1 MEDHASKVEEEKAV
15 EAEKAVDVAKAPE
28 KDAKAAES
36 QAEKPKKKTGLIAA
50 IAVGAVLLVAGSVFA
65 FVKLTEKE
73 PKEVVITA
81 FENVY
86 ADDQVNPIE
95 ELFGLS
101 QFAESAAA
109 ADVETELTIRLDDS
123 SEESIQAYSGSGL
136 RVTGQYDRTKKK
148 SGANAGVMY
157 KGMDLFQVQV
167 YYGEEN
173 LMAALPEFTSRVF
186 MLDLSDGL
194 GERIE
199 KSPILGPM
207 LKSQGVN
214 VEGLAAYFEEAA
226 AQVEAGKTQKLDIDG
241 LMKRYQ
247 EGTKAQENFKA
258 AMTVEKAEKGTFVMN
273 GEEVNCKGYLVL
285 ISKDSMMNFL
295 RTSTDF
301 FLNDEE
307 LKDLYLEQLQQS
319 VRITEMMGG
328 GYSGVSAEELY
339 ASTME
344 DVADAAE
351 EMINFLD
358 ESLNDVTMTVY
369 VDKKGNLAAVNGS
382 THLTVE
388 EEDIQVLFDVLLE
401 GGAYPTQNL
410 KAKLE
415 MEKKEESEKVTVNLT
430 RQGTYDGTNLTDDIS
445 IDLKLEDEE
454 THTFGLT
461 YTDTYQADSGDFHV
475 GASVTA
481 DSYLAADVSMTGIVN
496 QLEKGKSIQMD
507 IDELKVMVMG
517 KTASVTLSGEYYY
530 GPLSEEVV
538 KPEGQIFDIV
548 AANEE
553 EWQSVA
559 MEIIFQAMELT
570 GQLEIE

>member
-148 SGANAGVMY
+148 SGANAGVIY

-273 GEEVNCKGYLVL
+273 GEAASERFKKMW
-285 ISKDSMMNFL
+285 KD
-295 RTSTDF
+295 RQ
-301 FLNDEE
+301 E
-307 LKDLYLEQLQQS
+307 
-319 VRITEMMGG
+319 
-328 GYSGVSAEELY
+328 
-339 ASTME
+339 
-344 DVADAAE
+344 
-351 EMINFLD
+351 
-358 ESLNDVTMTVY
+358 
-369 VDKKGNLAAVNGS
+369 
-382 THLTVE
+382 
-388 EEDIQVLFDVLLE
+388 
-401 GGAYPTQNL
+401 
-410 KAKLE
+410 
-415 MEKKEESEKVTVNLT
+415 KEESEEN
-430 RQGTYDGTNLTDDIS
+430 
-445 IDLKLEDEE
+445 
-454 THTFGLT
+454 
-461 YTDTYQADSGDFHV
+461 
-475 GASVTA
+475 
-481 DSYLAADVSMTGIVN
+481 
-496 QLEKGKSIQMD
+496 
-507 IDELKVMVMG
+507 
-517 KTASVTLSGEYYY
+517 
-530 GPLSEEVV
+530 
-538 KPEGQIFDIV
+538 
-548 AANEE
+548 
-553 EWQSVA
+553 
-559 MEIIFQAMELT
+559 
-570 GQLEIE
+570 

>member
-148 SGANAGVMY
+148 SGANAGVIY

-382 THLTVE
+382 THLTV
-388 EEDIQVLFDVLLE
+388 
-401 GGAYPTQNL
+401 
-410 KAKLE
+410 
-415 MEKKEESEKVTVNLT
+415 
-430 RQGTYDGTNLTDDIS
+430 
-445 IDLKLEDEE
+445 
-454 THTFGLT
+454 
-461 YTDTYQADSGDFHV
+461 
-475 GASVTA
+475 
-481 DSYLAADVSMTGIVN
+481 
-496 QLEKGKSIQMD
+496 
-507 IDELKVMVMG
+507 
-517 KTASVTLSGEYYY
+517 
-530 GPLSEEVV
+530 
-538 KPEGQIFDIV
+538 
-548 AANEE
+548 
-553 EWQSVA
+553 
-559 MEIIFQAMELT
+559 
-570 GQLEIE
+570 